1 MNARILNKLI
11 VMLVIMLT
19 SLPVAAASESSSSSD
34 QPANGSAVLLLQ
46 YKTPRTKRMPSKNHL
61 EVVYSDGMISLIS
74 DTYEGEFS
82 LSFKNTLSGEFYN
95 ISSIMVGESV
105 LLELESGEYQVNA
118 IGEDG
123 SVLSGFMQIY

>member
-1 MNARILNKLI
+1 MNARIFNKLI

-19 SLPVAAASESSSSSD
+19 SLPVAAASESSSSTD
-34 QPANGSAVLLLQ
+34 QPANGAAVLFLQ
-46 YKTPRTKRMPSKNHL
+46 SKIPRTKRMPSKNHL
-61 EVVYSDGMISLIS
+61 DVVYSDGMVSLIS

-82 LSFKNTLSGEFYN
+82 LSFKNTLSGESQD
-95 ISSIMVGESV
+95 IPSIMVGESV
-105 LLELESGEYQVNA
+105 FLELMCGEYQVNA